1 MAFHTEL
8 DLEEMDGLACSRRPW
23 GLLTTTTVAY
33 WGLLTTRATTTFN
46 SCRKIHDLN
55 NTQQTQKQLC
65 YINHFPNSCRLIWRL
80 RKSRSILWENVKKI
94 VKCLLTFFFGVLDV
108 EPRLVETLKKAC
120 PATTFC
126 YLRWK
131 LTNWDFFPSQ
141 PGGQGVRIRHWGTK
155 DGKEVTMEKVQKGNI
170 LLLGGWI
177 WIELKCL
184 ITWHCGV

>member
-1 MAFHTEL
+1 MGWLAPSGPEAYLRQLLLPTEAYL
-8 DLEEMDGLACSRRPW
+8 QLGQQQRSTLAAKSTIS
-23 GLLTTTTVAY
+23 TTLNRHKSNCAIS
-33 WGLLTTRATTTFN
+33 TTFP
-46 SCRKIHDLN
+46 SAADWYDDYEKADPSFMGKC
-55 NTQQTQKQLC
+55 
-65 YINHFPNSCRLIWRL
+65 
-80 RKSRSILWENVKKI
+80 KKI

-131 LTNWDFFPSQ
+131 LTNWDYFPSQ

-155 DGKEVTMEKVQKGNI
+155 DRKEVTMEKVQKGNI